1 MGAMSRQNQQVLVM
15 VWRRKRSES
24 KMTAKFPTW
33 GSERLVTPFSV
44 MDNTEEKGSFLL
56 GKMVSSAWDV
66 LSLRFWENPRGGV
79 QWAAGEK
86 SRLGGEKL

>member
-1 MGAMSRQNQQVLVM
+1 MVAKRRSVGLGDDLGAMSRQNQQVLVM

-44 MDNTEEKGSFLL
+44 MDNTEEKGSC
-56 GKMVSSAWDV
+56 
-66 LSLRFWENPRGGV
+66 WER
-79 QWAAGEK
+79 W
-86 SRLGGEKL
+86 